1 VPGTTPPEEPL
12 TVHIL
17 SDSLGETADAVAK
30 AAVSQFPP
38 KCFQVERLPRVA
50 SPQQVRDLVFEHC
63 GPNCIFF
70 YTLAEEPMRDAMHRV
85 TEELN
90 VKAVDIL
97 GPAVQALAL
106 ASDVAPTGE
115 PGAIRKTDRGY
126 FQRIE
131 AMEFAVKHD
140 DGRNPQGLKEAE
152 IVLVGVS
159 RTSKTPLSMY
169 LASKGYRTANVP
181 LAREM
186 NPPPELFDVDPRRV
200 FGLVSDPD
208 LIAQIRALRTEN
220 LGRYSADYA
229 TREAV
234 IEDLED
240 ARGVLRKIGAYLV
253 RTDNRAVEETAQEIL
268 QRLEANGLAG

>member
-1 VPGTTPPEEPL
+1 VLSSTPPDEPL

-38 KCFQVERLPRVA
+38 NCFQVERLPRVA

-70 YTLAEEPMRDAMHRV
+70 YTLAEEPMREAMHRV

-90 VKAVDIL
+90 
-97 GPAVQALAL
+97 
-106 ASDVAPTGE
+106 E
-115 PGAIRKTDRGY
+115 
-126 FQRIE
+126 
-131 AMEFAVKHD
+131 
-140 DGRNPQGLKEAE
+140 EAE

-159 RTSKTPLSMY
+159 RTSKTPLSIY

-186 NPPPELFDVDPRRV
+186 NPPSELFEVDPRRV

-240 ARGVLRKIGAYLV
+240 ARAVLRKIGAYLV
-253 RTDNRAVEETAQEIL
+253 RTDNRAVEETAQEIV